1 MDKSNISSVYA
12 EFSQINNDD
21 TLQILNDQM
30 GDTAHFGSKVK
41 EIHISFATESD
52 VLLTQYEKDSQ
63 YSFNP
68 LYEKNTVIFGE

>member
-1 MDKSNISSVYA
+1 
-12 EFSQINNDD
+12 
-21 TLQILNDQM
+21 M
-30 GDTAHFGSKVK
+30 GDTANFGTLSLIDSKNVKKAK